1 MNYNQ
6 RKYNHDNIVEI
17 HWYKAQTTILHYI
30 NTEVM
35 LVKIVIEKKKHSDHI
50 LYTSNTIR
58 NICSKKI
65 IYI

>member
-35 LVKIVIEKKKHSDHI
+35 LVKIVIEKKNTVTIYFTQVI
-50 LYTSNTIR
+50 LLEIFVP
-58 NICSKKI
+58 KK
-65 IYI
+65 